1 MQLPDRMT
9 VREAAQRA
17 GLKYARATALYR
29 ELRAERTQIM
39 QLIPVTR
46 AEQRKSGDTPTFSSQ
61 MTTANME
68 QSGEVPAKQLPSVSS
83 KWTESTKDSL
93 QWFDEKA
100 K

>member
-29 ELRAERTQIM
+29 EMRAERTQIM
-39 QLIPVTR
+39 QTIPVTR
-46 AEQRKSGDTPTFSSQ
+46 AEPRKSGNTPTCSSL
-61 MTTANME
+61 MTTASLE
-68 QSGEVPAKQLPSVSS
+68 QSGEVPAKLPSVSS
-83 KWTESTKDSL
+83 KWAEPTKDSL

-100 K
+100 R